1 MMKLYAYWRSSASYR
16 VRIALNLKNIPH
28 EIVSLNIVGDSGQ
41 QFSPEYRALNPQA
54 RVPLLV
60 DGDFRLNQ
68 SLAMLEYLE
77 SKQPKPALIP
87 ADAKARARMWS
98 FCHAIAGD
106 IQPLQNLGPLA
117 YLTREFKASDEQ
129 KNVWLQ
135 HWIERG
141 LSALETE
148 LHGAAKTPYVFG
160 DVPTLAECVLVP
172 QIYAARRFKCDESK
186 FVRLAAIADHCNQ
199 LPAFDSAR
207 PEQQPDAPRP

>member
-1 MMKLYAYWRSSASYR
+1 MIKLFAYWRSSASYR

-41 QFSPEYRALNPQA
+41 QFAPEFKTLNPQA

-60 DGDFRLNQ
+60 DGDFKLNQ
-68 SLAMLEYLE
+68 SLAILDYLE
-77 SKQPKPALIP
+77 AKHPKPSLVP
-87 ADAKARARMWS
+87 ADAQTRARMWA
-98 FCHAIAGD
+98 FCHTIAGD

-129 KNVWLQ
+129 KNVWLR

-141 LSALETE
+141 LSALEDERRGDADTQ
-148 LHGAAKTPYVFG
+148 YSFG
-160 DVPTLAECVLVP
+160 DTPTLADCVLVP

-186 FVRLAAIADHCNQ
+186 YPRLAAIGDRCME
-199 LPAFDSAR
+199 LPTFQKAQ
-207 PEQQPDAPRP
+207 PEAQPDAPKN